1 MVAIFRSILLCIFA
15 SNVVAQNRFLR
26 DADRALEE
34 SVTLLDPKTVVV
46 KTEAEQT
53 VFSSYSLGDLFNS
66 TLPRKKTIRRRTV
79 LDEFIDPRSEVKKNH
94 VIKRC
99 EWPSQPMLYDSNLE
113 YVDKYN
119 KDMDE
124 FRSRVQAEY
133 SFMKAMQFS
142 SIPQLTDG
150 SFEAQTDNK
159 LNVPR
164 IEFLYDGKLLL
175 RRDCDFQG
183 CLPKV
188 SAWNDKHAIVDA
200 DLNLVHPDRDL
211 EFDQKPEQKSI
222 IGDHIYFSV
231 WFPGNY
237 GHILHDHLPFIAW
250 LKENIDPEV
259 KFLLL
264 YHQVLEDI
272 LNIVDPTFIASRVT
286 WINYSNIYHVTKGRL
301 TIFVNA
307 YVNRNLF
314 FIESLRSWFLASNLD
329 HRALPTNQTVIYYT
343 RNGPGTNNGR
353 IIDSNHENDI
363 ISVIK
368 QVMIRLNRPEQL
380 IIFDGHEH
388 GEKMELRRQF
398 HLFRSA
404 STVIGSHGSGL
415 ANIVWM
421 DPSNAILPPVNTM
434 DYNCPKDRPKVLEF
448 LLGPQSAHV
457 RPPCH
462 GCALKP
468 FTATYYHLYSSMPWT
483 EYHHILYAPNSTR
496 DVTFVSL
503 TALNSALESMW
514 SA

>member
-164 IEFLYDGKLLL
+164 IEFLNDGKLLL

-250 LKENIDPEV
+250 LKEKIDPEV

-368 QVMIRLNRPEQL
+368 
-380 IIFDGHEH
+380 
-388 GEKMELRRQF
+388 
-398 HLFRSA
+398 
-404 STVIGSHGSGL
+404 
-415 ANIVWM
+415 
-421 DPSNAILPPVNTM
+421 
-434 DYNCPKDRPKVLEF
+434 
-448 LLGPQSAHV
+448 
-457 RPPCH
+457 
-462 GCALKP
+462 
-468 FTATYYHLYSSMPWT
+468 
-483 EYHHILYAPNSTR
+483 
-496 DVTFVSL
+496 
-503 TALNSALESMW
+503 
-514 SA
+514 